1 MDIINT
7 KTDEELL
14 KSLLSEIAKARNEVN
29 CAARDLEKA
38 NSRMGFLIM
47 LANSLIDRGLTDET
61 KSTSSKT

>member
-29 CAARDLEKA
+29 CAARDLNKA
-38 NSRMGFLIM
+38 NGRLSFLIM
-47 LANSLIDRGLTDET
+47 LANSLIDRGLKDET
-61 KSTSSKT
+61 TSTSSKT